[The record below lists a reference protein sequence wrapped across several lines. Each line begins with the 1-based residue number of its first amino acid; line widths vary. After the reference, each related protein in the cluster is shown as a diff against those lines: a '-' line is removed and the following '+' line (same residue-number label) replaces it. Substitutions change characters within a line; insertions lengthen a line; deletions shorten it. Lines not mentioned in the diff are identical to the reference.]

1 MPRPGHGGIPP
12 GRSSAFFLLL
22 LTISW
27 VIPAGIIAAGVFHRV
42 DLFLAL
48 SLIVVIYDSLQ
59 ALGILLLAHHGWRR
73 QLSSS
78 AAAVAEQ
85 RPRAVPTIDVIIP
98 AWNEATSLPA
108 TLESVLSQVP
118 QPQQV
123 IICDDGSRDDTLASL
138 AEAYGLE
145 HGGRLRR
152 SRSHPSLRLLAKE
165 HGGKG
170 DSINQGVA
178 VSEAAVVLII
188 DADTELLPGALA
200 ALEHSF
206 AREPDLDAVSGTLLP
221 RCPPTPQGRLFA
233 GFQRYEY
240 ARNHLW
246 RLAWSQLDASLIISG
261 ACSAFRRQTLLD
273 IGGFDPS
280 SWVEDYEI
288 IYRLQRHR
296 RDHGDRC
303 RVRVEP
309 ALAVRTEAPDRIG
322 VFLRQRRRWAGGF
335 LDTLIHYRSMV
346 GNCRYG
352 VLGMLYLSHNT
363 YTVASFLY
371 PLAWFLASLALL
383 GEPPA
388 RLRALGLL
396 ALISGLVG
404 VLLTGLSLQL
414 YRRAFGRGD
423 VSVPGALI
431 ELSLRPFFYIPLNL
445 LSHIWGYASSLSR
458 RQSW

>member
-1 MPRPGHGGIPP
+1 LFVVLM
-12 GRSSAFFLLL
+12 SL
-22 LTISW
+22 SW
-27 VIPAGIIAAGVFHRV
+27 LIPAGILAAGLLSWL

-48 SLIVVIYDSLQ
+48 SLLVVLYDTLQ
-59 ALGILLLAHHGWRR
+59 AAGILLLARSGLQRLR
-73 QLSSS
+73 SS
-78 AAAVAEQ
+78 AGAVA
-85 RPRAVPTIDVIIP
+85 AAAAPTIAVVIP
-98 AWNEATSLPA
+98 AWNEAASLGA
-108 TLESVLSQVP
+108 TLESVLAQSP
-118 QPQQV
+118 QPSEV
-123 IICDDGSRDDTLASL
+123 IVCDDGSSDDTLVRL
-138 AEAYGLE
+138 AEGYGL
-145 HGGRLRR
+145 GGQGRLRR
-152 SRSHPSLRLLAKE
+152 SSSHPSLQLLTKE

-178 VSEAAVVLII
+178 ISTAEVVLIL

-200 ALEHSF
+200 ALEHRF
-206 AREPDLDAVSGTLLP
+206 ALEPGLDAVSGTLLP
-221 RCPPTPQGRLFA
+221 RCPANLQGRLFA

-246 RLAWSQLDASLIISG
+246 RLAWSQWDATLIISG

-296 RDHGDRC
+296 RDRGEPC

-309 ALAVRTEAPDRIG
+309 ALTVRTEAPGRMG

-335 LDTLIHYRSMV
+335 LETLIRYRPMV
-346 GNCRYG
+346 GNRRYG
-352 VLGMLYLSHNT
+352 VLGLLYLSHNT

-371 PLAWFLASLALL
+371 PLAWFLAGLALL
-383 GEPPA
+383 ARPPA
-388 RLRALGLL
+388 SGLGGLGLL
-396 ALISGLVG
+396 ALISALVG
-404 VLLTGLSLQL
+404 LLLTGLSLEV
-414 YRRAFGRGD
+414 YRRAFGRSE

-445 LSHIWGYASSLSR
+445 ISHLWGYASSLSR
-458 RQSW
+458 RRSW